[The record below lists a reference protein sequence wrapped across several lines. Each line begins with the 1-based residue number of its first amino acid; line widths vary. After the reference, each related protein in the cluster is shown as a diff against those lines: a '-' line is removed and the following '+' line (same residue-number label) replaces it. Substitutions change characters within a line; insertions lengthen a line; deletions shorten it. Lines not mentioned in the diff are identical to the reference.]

1 MIKQTLKKV
10 RRLVAIWMICF
21 RRSSRRRFGGSG
33 RRYFKLLKHL
43 AMSHR
48 KFSIKVRGGNS
59 ARVITEITIN
69 AVVRLDRDKLSF
81 EKSKEKVNQINADLE
96 AVIEKYF
103 EVCDWLPDTKV
114 QFEY

>member
-1 MIKQTLKKV
+1 MHFT
-10 RRLVAIWMICF
+10 
-21 RRSSRRRFGGSG
+21 RRFSGSG
-33 RRYFKLLKHL
+33 RRFFNLLKHL

-48 KFSIKVRGGNS
+48 KFTIKVRGSDS
-59 ARVITEITIN
+59 ARIITEISIN
-69 AVVRLDRDKLSF
+69 AVVRLDRDKLTF
-81 EKSKEKVNQINADLE
+81 EKSNEKVRQINADLE